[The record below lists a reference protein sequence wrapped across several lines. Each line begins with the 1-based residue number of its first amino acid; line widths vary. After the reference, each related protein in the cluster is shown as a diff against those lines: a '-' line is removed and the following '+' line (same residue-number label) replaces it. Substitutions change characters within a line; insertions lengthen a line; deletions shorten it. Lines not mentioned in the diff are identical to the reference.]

1 MLIEKRQGTSVVQR
15 QGRAPLGLGW
25 RMLEMA
31 LNQVCGCRCRSPL
44 SVVPGGGPGLDGMG
58 VPARAGWES
67 QLLRAGGN
75 SRKLWG
81 GSRCVQGRPSPSSL
95 FRCGWSDG
103 QVLSEHAGAGP
114 RGAGVLG
121 HLPTGLCS
129 FPRAP
134 DRPLA
139 CVAAVLS
146 VLRPH
151 GFSRKGICWE
161 KLPLRV
167 IIIEKQLRR

>member
-1 MLIEKRQGTSVVQR
+1 MPFTSLR
-15 QGRAPLGLGW
+15 RAWW
-25 RMLEMA
+25 R
-31 LNQVCGCRCRSPL
+31 P
-44 SVVPGGGPGLDGMG
+44 
-58 VPARAGWES
+58 RAGRDGSPSSSVQVAIPES
-67 QLLRAGGN
+67 SGEGAGASRAD
-75 SRKLWG
+75 
-81 GSRCVQGRPSPSSL
+81 PSSL
-95 FRCGWSDG
+95 FRCGWGDG
-103 QVLSEHAGAGP
+103 QVLSQHAGAGP